1 VLTNTY
7 EELQEA
13 WKREFH
19 NQELMPLK
27 QDFFKDIA
35 SYVKRLKEASRNL
48 DAKSL
53 KAILIEEES
62 QRLNRLLIQLLD
74 RRMEK
79 LWAQSESIQS
89 MMLESPENQ
98 AYKEI
103 TDLVRLYQKVKE
115 ALLQGREPSS
125 KARKD
130 NGPLMIRF
138 VKDVPSII
146 GVDLKT
152 HGPFTKEDIA
162 KLPYEN
168 AESLIRQGAAV
179 EIGPSAQDN
188 E

>member
-1 VLTNTY
+1 LTTTY
-7 EELQEA
+7 DELQEA

-27 QDFFKDIA
+27 QDFFKEIA
-35 SYVKRLKEASRNL
+35 SYVKRLREAERNL

-53 KAILIEEES
+53 KAIIIEEES
-62 QRLNRLLIQLLD
+62 QRLSQLLIQLLD

-79 LWAQSESIQS
+79 LWAQSEAPQS
-89 MMLESPENQ
+89 LTLESQENQ

-103 TDLVRLYQKVKE
+103 TDLVGHYRKMKE
-115 ALLQGREPSS
+115 SLLQGREPSS
-125 KARKD
+125 KAGKD
-130 NGPLMIRF
+130 DGPLLVRF

-162 KLPYEN
+162 KLPHEN

-179 EIGPSAQDN
+179 EIRTSAQDN

>member
-1 VLTNTY
+1 MTTVY
-7 EELQEA
+7 DELHEA

-27 QDFFKDIA
+27 QDFFKEIA
-35 SYVKRLKEASRNL
+35 GYVKRLREAERNL

-62 QRLNRLLIQLLD
+62 QRLSQELTQLLD
-74 RRMEK
+74 LRMKK
-79 LWAQSESIQS
+79 LWSQPETSQSSVLENTESQT
-89 MMLESPENQ
+89 
-98 AYKEI
+98 YKQVTE
-103 TDLVRLYQKVKE
+103 LARHYQKIKE
-115 ALLQGREPSS
+115 TLLQGREPSS
-125 KARKD
+125 KTIPS
-130 NGPLMIRF
+130 GEPLLIRF

-152 HGPFTKEDIA
+152 HGPFTREDVA
-162 KLPYEN
+162 RLPHEN

-179 EIGPSAQDN
+179 EIRPLAQDN

>member
-1 VLTNTY
+1 MTTTY
-7 EELQEA
+7 EELNEA

-27 QDFFKDIA
+27 QDFFKEIA
-35 SYVKRLKEASRNL
+35 SYVKRLREAERNL

-53 KAILIEEES
+53 KAVIIEEES
-62 QRLNRLLIQLLD
+62 QRLSQLLIQLLD

-79 LWAQSESIQS
+79 LWAQSEAAQS
-89 MMLESPENQ
+89 LMLESPENQ
-98 AYKEI
+98 AYKQI
-103 TDLVRLYQKVKE
+103 TDLMRHYQKLKE
-115 ALLQGREPSS
+115 SLLQGLEPSS
-125 KARKD
+125 KPVKD
-130 NGPLMIRF
+130 KGPLLIRF

-162 KLPYEN
+162 KLPHEN

-179 EIGPSAQDN
+179 EIRASARDN

>member
-1 VLTNTY
+1 LTTAY

-27 QDFFKDIA
+27 QDFFKEIG
-35 SYVKRLKEASRNL
+35 SYVKRLREAGRNL

-53 KAILIEEES
+53 KAIIVEEES
-62 QRLNRLLIQLLD
+62 QRLGLLLVQLLD

-79 LWAQSESIQS
+79 LWRQSETPQS
-89 MMLESPENQ
+89 VVLESPESQ

-103 TDLVRLYQKVKE
+103 TDLIRHYQKMKE
-115 ALLQGREPSS
+115 ALLQGREAPSKS
-125 KARKD
+125 GSD
-130 NGPLMIRF
+130 TGPILIRF

-152 HGPFTKEDIA
+152 HGPFTKEDVA
-162 KLPYEN
+162 KLPHEN

-179 EIGPSAQDN
+179 EIRPSLQDN

>member
-1 VLTNTY
+1 MTSTY

-27 QDFFKDIA
+27 QDFFKEIA
-35 SYVKRLKEASRNL
+35 SYVKRLREAERNL

-53 KAILIEEES
+53 KAIIIEEES
-62 QRLNRLLIQLLD
+62 QRLSQLLTQLLD
-74 RRMEK
+74 RRMQK

-89 MMLESPENQ
+89 MQLESSENQ
-98 AYKEI
+98 AFKEI
-103 TDLVRLYQKVKE
+103 TDLARYYQKLKE
-115 ALLQGREPSS
+115 SLLQGREPSS
-125 KARKD
+125 KAGRD
-130 NGPLMIRF
+130 SEPLLIRF

-162 KLPYEN
+162 KLPHEN

-179 EIGPSAQDN
+179 EIRSSAQDN